1 MPYPSATTETW
12 DAAWTL
18 SMRKNRGRFSDIIF
32 DEYPFLAALKK
43 RGKVEI
49 EDGGKEFQEDVMYAK
64 NSGTWFSG
72 YDTVNQAAVSG
83 ITAAFFPPRYF
94 STPVTISLTEET
106 ESNAVGSRKLL
117 AAKQEQS
124 MLTVRDSVS
133 AGMFGAAGSKEI
145 LGLQDI
151 VADAP
156 TTGTLGGINRANVV
170 GWRNQ
175 VDTTATVWLAQ
186 TKTNVFDGWDRVTQV
201 YNNCSSGA
209 DQPDMIVCP
218 LDIQSDVESSRMSQG
233 YTNLVDGSSKSDVL
247 GEPGDPRFKKAVI
260 FSDRDTLADHMYLLN
275 TKWLKLKIMSNLN
288 FAKTPFVQNTFQHA
302 KVGHVVFGGQ
312 MTTSNPRR
320 LGVITAMT

>member
-1 MPYPSATTETW
+1 MPNPTSTTETW

-18 SMRKNRGRFSDIIF
+18 TMRKNRGRFSDIIF
-32 DEYPFLAALKK
+32 DEYPLLSALRR

-72 YDTVNQAAVSG
+72 YDSVNQAAVSG

-94 STPVTISLTEET
+94 SVPVTISMTEEV
-106 ESNAVGSRKLL
+106 ESDAVGSKKLL

-124 MLTVRDSVS
+124 MLTVRDTIS
-133 AGMFGAAGSKEI
+133 ASMFGSAGSKEM

-151 VADAP
+151 VADNP
-156 TTGTLGGINRANVV
+156 TSGTVGGINRANVT

-175 VDTTATVWLAQ
+175 YDTTATTFLNMLSS
-186 TKTNVFDGWDRVTQV
+186 NVFSGWDLVTQV
-201 YNNCSSGA
+201 YNNCSSGG
-209 DQPDMIVCP
+209 DQPDIIVSP
-218 LDIQSDVESSRMSQG
+218 LDIQSDIESSRMSVG
-233 YTNLVDGSSKSDVL
+233 YTNLVDGSSKANQL
-247 GEPGDPRFKKAVI
+247 GEPGDPKFKKAVC
-260 FSDRDTLADHMYLLN
+260 FSDRDVAADHMYLLN
-275 TKWLKLKIMSNLN
+275 TKWLKLKVMRRLN
-288 FAKTPFVQNTFQHA
+288 FAKTPFQQNTFQHA